1 MRRQLEPAAEHS
13 ARTAGAGH
21 VAGCVTTI
29 YVLDGKQIQTLED
42 FWHVMGEAVN
52 GPGGYFGR
60 GLDSFNDCLGGGFG
74 TPDGG
79 GFEVQWRDHAHSR
92 QALGYGETARQLERT
107 LLRCHPTNR
116 SSVAKELDAARA
128 GQGPTVFDWLVT
140 IFEDEA
146 PGVLKPR

>member
-1 MRRQLEPAAEHS
+1 MRRQLKPAAEHS

-21 VAGCVTTI
+21 VAGC
-29 YVLDGKQIQTLED
+29 
-42 FWHVMGEAVN
+42 
-52 GPGGYFGR
+52 
-60 GLDSFNDCLGGGFG
+60 
-74 TPDGG
+74 PDGG

-92 QALGYGETARQLERT
+92 QALGYGETARQLERR